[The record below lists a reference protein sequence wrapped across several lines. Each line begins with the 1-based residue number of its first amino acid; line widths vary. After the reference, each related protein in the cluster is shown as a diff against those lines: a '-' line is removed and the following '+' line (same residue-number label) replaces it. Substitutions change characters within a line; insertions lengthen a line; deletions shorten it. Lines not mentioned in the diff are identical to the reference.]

1 MVTIFVPSPKKDYI
15 RRKEHQRGTKAT
27 RRVSQGSS
35 WSEGGP
41 AGQMPGHL
49 SSASTAISLLSC
61 PKINRMIQK
70 VFDYQVRTLTSLPLA
85 HISHAIAKLYER
97 LGYH

>member
-61 PKINRMIQK
+61 RQRYSASFNQIFIE
-70 VFDYQVRTLTSLPLA
+70 TSPVN
-85 HISHAIAKLYER
+85 S
-97 LGYH
+97 GFCT